1 MRDWS
6 HRPANSL
13 LAMLRPN
20 RTVEDVVTNIL
31 VTGAAGMIGY
41 HMIARLL
48 LEGQNVRGCDS
59 LTPYYDIRL
68 KEARIA
74 SLKLLHGLDV
84 DRIDL
89 CNESKFRDYY
99 REFRPEIVI
108 HLAAQPGVRQGLNNP
123 HQYVESNL
131 VGFVRLLD
139 VCREM
144 PPSHLLYAS
153 SSSIYGANT
162 ILPWSEDQATE
173 HPVSLYAATKK
184 ANEMIAHS
192 YSHITGIPMTGLRFF
207 TVYGEWGRPDMAP
220 YKFTSAIRAGRPII
234 VYNHGESSRD
244 FTYVGDTVE
253 AVLKLSNVAPELD
266 SEGRLGNSPV
276 APHRVVNIGSG
287 RPVLIKDFIAAI
299 EARVGRKANIEFQDA
314 APGDVADT
322 FATTDRLFAL
332 TGYRPTTSLLNGLD
346 KLCVWLE
353 QYENHS

>member
-1 MRDWS
+1 MT
-6 HRPANSL
+6 H
-13 LAMLRPN
+13 
-20 RTVEDVVTNIL
+20 IL

-41 HMIARLL
+41 HMISRLL
-48 LEGQNVRGCDS
+48 AEGQNVKGCDS

-68 KEARIA
+68 KEARMA
-74 SLKLLHGLDV
+74 SLKLLHGFDV

-89 CNESKFRDYY
+89 CNENQFRDYY
-99 REFRPEIVI
+99 RAFRPEIVI

-123 HQYVESNL
+123 HQYVDSNL
-131 VGFVRLLD
+131 VGFVNLLD
-139 VCREM
+139 ACREM

-153 SSSIYGANT
+153 SSSVYGANT
-162 ILPWSEDQATE
+162 ILPWSEEQATE

-220 YKFTSAIRAGRPII
+220 YKFASAIRAGKQII
-234 VYNHGESSRD
+234 VYNHGQSSRD

-253 AVLKLSNVAPELD
+253 AVLMLAKLAPELK
-266 SEGRLGNSPV
+266 SEGKLGTSPV
-276 APHRVVNIGSG
+276 APHRVVNIGCG
-287 RPVLIKDFIAAI
+287 QPVLIKDFIAVI
-299 EARVGRKANIEFQDA
+299 EERLGCKAKIEFQDP

-332 TGYRPTTSLLNGLD
+332 TGYRPATSLRQGLD
-346 KLCVWLE
+346 KLCIWLE
-353 QYENHS
+353 QYENRF